1 MEELTLS
8 LFKLHMKLMPG
19 EWNKALEWWRW
30 ENMNSFIKNVEMMSN
45 GNIVGMEENNN
56 DHNSTWSIV

>member
-1 MEELTLS
+1 
-8 LFKLHMKLMPG
+8 
-19 EWNKALEWWRW
+19 
-30 ENMNSFIKNVEMMSN
+30 MNSFIKNVEMMSN